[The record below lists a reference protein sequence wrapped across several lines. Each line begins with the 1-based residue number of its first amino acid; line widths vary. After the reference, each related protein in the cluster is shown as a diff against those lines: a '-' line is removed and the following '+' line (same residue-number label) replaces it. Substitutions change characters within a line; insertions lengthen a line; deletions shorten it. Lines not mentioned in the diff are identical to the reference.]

1 MQSLTEHGLAR
12 FLSIG
17 GAVGLSY
24 YHQYRTTNDIDA
36 WWESDTGEQDHQKV
50 LQIIEQTLKRYG
62 EVNRRTWGD
71 VSSVELLREGKV
83 VFSMQIALR
92 SARLHPPVLI
102 KDGGLWVD
110 SFEDLV
116 ASKMVALVERGAP
129 RDFRDIHA
137 LCTAELIAPAHCWQ
151 LWRQRQN
158 LAGSDANPDR
168 AKLAVETHLMR
179 ISLHRP
185 LEKIVAI
192 QQRDEAEK
200 TRNWFADVF
209 LQALRYV

>member
-1 MQSLTEHGLAR
+1 M
-12 FLSIG
+12 
-17 GAVGLSY
+17 
-24 YHQYRTTNDIDA
+24 
-36 WWESDTGEQDHQKV
+36 
-50 LQIIEQTLKRYG
+50 
-62 EVNRRTWGD
+62 
-71 VSSVELLREGKV
+71 
-83 VFSMQIALR
+83 
-92 SARLHPPVLI
+92 
-102 KDGGLWVD
+102 D

-168 AKLAVETHLMR
+168 AKLAVETHLTR

-185 LEKIVAI
+185 RLRFYNVLEQAASRVAKAFENHLASDSMLNVPQFSQFDHASTKSI
-192 QQRDEAEK
+192 SGCRCPPLP
-200 TRNWFADVF
+200 N
-209 LQALRYV
+209 